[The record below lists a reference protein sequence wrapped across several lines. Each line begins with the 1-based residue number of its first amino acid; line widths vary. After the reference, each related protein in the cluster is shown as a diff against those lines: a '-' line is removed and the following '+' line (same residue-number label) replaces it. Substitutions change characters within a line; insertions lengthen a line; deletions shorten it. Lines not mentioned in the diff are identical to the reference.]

1 MFWSVAEVANLSQA
15 TAAVDAVIQR
25 VRPSLAILGSSAH
38 PTGAAALID
47 AEQGLFLAHAD
58 AVEGD
63 TIQARV
69 DGVKVRLRV
78 VGHDQR
84 TDLVVLACPSSVHPA
99 GKAIEVA
106 DAIPAPG
113 AKIVVLLAD
122 GGALGSFMGGQQ
134 FSIVGSSKQAVPV
147 SELRFESMPR
157 LVCGALVLSTDGQ
170 LIGAMRATLAKRDQ
184 TVRDLQTAKA
194 IVEQQQAQASSVNG
208 LFPIGTSGARG
219 FANPMSQYGPAAL
232 TVAYTPN
239 LNLMRRAVE
248 GFRSADHKPVY
259 TAFGVQVADNPNGG
273 ALVRNVFPTSP
284 AGKIGV
290 RVGDILIQM
299 GSARISNQADFVN
312 ALLLY
317 KPGDHIT
324 IKVLR
329 NGNEIP
335 LEVTLARSKA

>member
-1 MFWSVAEVANLSQA
+1 MFWSAAELTAMTQA
-15 TAAVDAVIQR
+15 QAVAVDAVIQR
-25 VRPSLAILGSSAH
+25 VRPSLAILGSVAH

-47 AEQGLFLAHAD
+47 AEQGLFLAHSD

-63 TIQARV
+63 TVQARV
-69 DGVKVRLRV
+69 NDVRVRLKVLGR
-78 VGHDQR
+78 DQR
-84 TDLVVLACPSSVHPA
+84 TDLVVLACPVGVRPTGRA
-99 GKAIEVA
+99 LEVA

-113 AKIVVLLAD
+113 SKIIVLMAD
-122 GGALGSFMGGQQ
+122 GGALGSFVGGQQ

-157 LVCGALVLSTDGQ
+157 LVSGALVLSTDGQ
-170 LIGAMRATLAKRDQ
+170 LIGAMRATLAERDR

-194 IVEQQQAQASSVNG
+194 IVEQQRVQG
-208 LFPIGTSGARG
+208 FGSGGAG
-219 FANPMSQYGPAAL
+219 VAKSFANPLSQYGPAAL
-232 TVAYTPN
+232 TVAYSPN

-248 GFRSADHKPVY
+248 GFRSADHKPTY

-273 ALVRNVFPTSP
+273 ALVRRVFDTSP

-290 RVGDILIQM
+290 HVGDILIQM
-299 GSARISNQADFVN
+299 GSARIDNQADFVN

-324 IKVLR
+324 VKLLR
-329 NGNEIP
+329 NGNEITFD
-335 LEVTLARSKA
+335 VTMARSKA